1 MIHLKGLAEDKS
13 KDMLT
18 LVDARQWPLS
28 RNRRDMFAQLSP
40 HTTKNSDITYKE
52 FLRIVA
58 VDESSCILSL
68 QTQWLGK
75 EGVFTRLIFSQHL
88 GSGLV

>member
-1 MIHLKGLAEDKS
+1 MACVLPKSMIHLKGLAEDKS

-28 RNRRDMFAQLSP
+28 RNRQDMFAQLSP

-58 VDESSCILSL
+58 VDRL
-68 QTQWLGK
+68 
-75 EGVFTRLIFSQHL
+75 VFYHFKLNGSAEKVFSH
-88 GSGLV
+88 V